1 MRSISLRISL
11 SLLATF
17 ALTIGLLASGGAYK
31 SISPLPDAGLLV
43 SWGNQIF
50 TLGSVVLGLIIVGL
64 LTVHTFLAPTAKSE
78 LSSAGQKA
86 LKTVARLSVIWAIFY
101 AATAITT
108 LANVLGLNLDE
119 TFAPGVLQTYIFD
132 FAPSRTFIISCILAL
147 LVAVGSSVAL
157 SLNSA
162 SALLVTALAAVAYPL
177 LNSHSAALGN
187 HSLAITASV
196 THGISMSLWVG
207 TLLAL
212 YPFIQ
217 NANMTVVNRFSI
229 LASACVAALLLSGIV
244 AAATRMQGFNEL
256 VTTGYGYLV
265 LAKCVLFLI
274 IAFCAIKTRRALARS
289 QRAGAFVL
297 WELVT
302 MSLATGVGVAL
313 HFTPPTRIT
322 QPGNSAAEDIL
333 GFNFPPAPSVA
344 NYVFGWYPDWLILLI
359 ALAVSALYVIGLVRL
374 RQTEIAWPILR
385 TISFL
390 TGISIL
396 IWVSCA
402 GIAKYA
408 MISFSAH
415 MIQHMVLAMIVPIFL
430 VLGAPITLALRA
442 LSAGAAADHR
452 NAREWI
458 TSSLHSRYSR
468 VVTNPLLVLF
478 IFIVSLYGIYFTS
491 AFANLMSSHV
501 GHIAMELHFLITGI
515 LFSFLVIG
523 IDPAPRRL
531 PHWAKLLLVL
541 VALSVHA
548 FFALAIMQST
558 TPIGDVWYSQV
569 QPPWLANQLD
579 ATYAGGGI
587 AWAVGELPTLMLLI
601 IVAAQWARDD
611 ARTAKQ
617 VDRAADRDDDALLKE
632 YNERLTRM
640 NNPQD

>member
-1 MRSISLRISL
+1 MRPISFRIGWSV
-11 SLLATF
+11 LATF
-17 ALTIGLLASGGAYK
+17 TLTIGLLASGGAYK

-43 SWGNQIF
+43 SWSNQF
-50 TLGSVVLGLIIVGL
+50 LTLGSVIIGLIIVGL
-64 LTVHTFLAPTAKSE
+64 LTVHTFLAPTTKSE
-78 LSSAGQKA
+78 LSLAGQKA
-86 LKTVARLSVIWAIFY
+86 LKSVARLSLTWALFY
-101 AATAITT
+101 AVTAITT
-108 LANVLGLNLDE
+108 LANVLGLNLKE

-147 LVAVGSSVAL
+147 LVAVGATVAL

-162 SALLVTALAAVAYPL
+162 SALLVIALATVAYPL

-196 THGISMSLWVG
+196 THGISMAIWVG
-207 TLLAL
+207 ALFAL
-212 YPFIQ
+212 YPFIKSGEM
-217 NANMTVVNRFSI
+217 AVVNRFSI
-229 LASACVAALLLSGIV
+229 LASTCVAALLLSGIV
-244 AAATRMQGFNEL
+244 AAATRMQGFKDL

-265 LAKCVLFLI
+265 LAKCVLFFL
-274 IAFCAIKTRRALARS
+274 IAFCAIRTRRALASS

-297 WELVT
+297 WELAT
-302 MSLATGVGVAL
+302 MALATGVGVAL
-313 HFTPPTRIT
+313 HFTPPTRT
-322 QPGNSAAEDIL
+322 VNPGNSAAEDIL
-333 GFNFPPAPSVA
+333 GFNFPPAPSA
-344 NYVFGWYPDWLILLI
+344 TNYIFGWYPDWLILLV
-359 ALAVSALYVIGLVRL
+359 ALVVAALYVFGLVRL
-374 RQTEIAWPILR
+374 HQNEIAWPILR
-385 TISFL
+385 TVSFL

-408 MISFSAH
+408 MVSFSAH

-442 LSAGAAADHR
+442 LPSGGSTDHR

-458 TSSLHSRYSR
+458 TSILHSRYSR
-468 VVTNPLLVLF
+468 IVTNPLLVLF
-478 IFIVSLYGIYFTS
+478 IFTVSLYGIYFTS

-501 GHIAMELHFLITGI
+501 GHIAMEFHFLITGI

-558 TPIGDVWYSQV
+558 SPIGDTWYSQV
-569 QPPWLANQLD
+569 QPPWLDNQLD
-579 ATYAGGGI
+579 ATYTGGGI

-601 IVAAQWARDD
+601 IVAVQWARDD
-611 ARTAKQ
+611 ARTARQ

-632 YNERLTRM
+632 YNERLARM

>member
-1 MRSISLRISL
+1 MRTTYLRIGW

-17 ALTIGLLASGGAYK
+17 SLTIGLLASGGAYK

-43 SWGNQIF
+43 SWSNQLL
-50 TLGSVVLGLIIVGL
+50 TLGYVVFGLIIVGL
-64 LTVHTFLAPTAKSE
+64 LTVHTFLTPTTKSE
-78 LSSAGQKA
+78 LSLDGRHA
-86 LKTVARLSVIWAIFY
+86 LKTVARLSLVWAFVY
-101 AATAITT
+101 AATSITT
-108 LANVLGLNLDE
+108 LANVLGLNLE
-119 TFAPGVLQTYIFD
+119 QTFAPGVLQTYIFD
-132 FAPSRTFIISCILAL
+132 FVPSRSLIISCILAL
-147 LVAVGSSVAL
+147 LVAAGAMVAL

-162 SALLVTALAAVAYPL
+162 AALLVIALAAVAYPL

-217 NANMTVVNRFSI
+217 NGNIAIVNRFSI
-229 LASACVAALLLSGIV
+229 LASACVGALLLSGVV
-244 AAATRMQGFNEL
+244 AAATRMHGFNEL

-265 LAKCVLFLI
+265 LAKCVLFLL
-274 IAFCAIKTRRALARS
+274 IAFCAIRTRRALASS

-297 WELVT
+297 WELTT
-302 MSLATGVGVAL
+302 MALAIGVGVAL
-313 HFTPPTRIT
+313 HFTPPTRIVT
-322 QPGNSAAEDIL
+322 PGNSAAEDIL
-333 GFNFPPAPSVA
+333 GFNFPPAPSVT
-344 NYVFGWYPDWLILLI
+344 NYVLGWYPDWLVLLV
-359 ALAVSALYVIGLVRL
+359 ALAGSALYVIGLVRL

-430 VLGAPITLALRA
+430 VLSAPITLALRA
-442 LSAGAAADHR
+442 LPAGASADNR

-458 TSSLHSRYSR
+458 TAILHSRYSR
-468 VVTNPLLVLF
+468 IVTNPLLVLF
-478 IFIVSLYGIYFTS
+478 IFTVSLYGIYFTS

-501 GHIAMELHFLITGI
+501 GHIAMEFHFLITGI

-558 TPIGDVWYSQV
+558 TPIGNAWYSQV
-569 QPPWLANQLD
+569 QPPWLLNQLD
-579 ATYAGGGI
+579 ATYTGGGI

-601 IVAAQWARDD
+601 IVAVQWSRDD

-617 VDRAADRDDDALLKE
+617 VDRAADRDDDAVLKE
-632 YNERLTRM
+632 YNERLAKM
-640 NNPQD
+640 NDPQS